1 MSAGFKI
8 DPERV
13 KREFERQIGR
23 GLRGAAAFAAN
34 RAKEI
39 VSVPAPRRRLRS
51 GEGQLRSALSSQLS
65 GLKGLGKENRK
76 MLAAQFREQFKKQ
89 RAGLTSYVIAAT
101 AATPGAPPRKLTGT
115 LRSRITSEVISD
127 TQARVGLRLD
137 YGAVHEYGDHPFL
150 SVMVEQNRDALAR
163 LIAGG

>member
-39 VSVPAPRRRLRS
+39 VSVPAPRKRTK
-51 GEGQLRSALSSQLS
+51 S
-65 GLKGLGKENRK
+65 GL
-76 MLAAQFREQFKKQ
+76 
-89 RAGLTSYVIAAT
+89 RASTPAM
-101 AATPGAPPRKLTGT
+101 PGAPPRKLSGT

-137 YGAVHEYGDHPFL
+137 YGAIHEYGDHPFL
-150 SVMVEQNRDALAR
+150 SVMIEKNRDALAR